1 MAAEDSPSTE
11 SDVTAGSAGTGEA
24 AALEGLLTN
33 PLAVPFAVFTRSQ
46 EQAIKVA
53 TDTLNK
59 VRAMTSAGVATSSDV
74 LMQQVTDLSGAV
86 VGMAGSATGLAGA
99 VSQPLQEFIVQQ
111 RQMSETIAKFAAA
124 QAELAA
130 IVAEFA
136 QRQAATVAA
145 VERITNPVFELVGTK
160 HPDGDAQD

>member
-1 MAAEDSPSTE
+1 MAADESSTE
-11 SDVTAGSAGTGEA
+11 ELAMTTEGVVTDR
-24 AALEGLLTN
+24 LLSN
-33 PLAVPFAVFTRSQ
+33 PLSIPLAVFTKSQ
-46 EQAIKVA
+46 EQAIRVA

-59 VRAMTSAGVATSSDV
+59 VRTMTSTGVAASSDV

-86 VGMAGSATGLAGA
+86 VGLAGSATGLAGA
-99 VSQPLQEFIVQQ
+99 IAQPMQDFIVQQ
-111 RQMSETIAKFAAA
+111 RELSETIAKFAEA

-145 VERITNPVFELVGTK
+145 IERVTNPVFDIVGGK
-160 HPDGDAQD
+160 SPAGPRAD

>member
-1 MAAEDSPSTE
+1 MAAEE
-11 SDVTAGSAGTGEA
+11 SNDDLATTTDDGAT
-24 AALEGLLTN
+24 AALLSS
-33 PLAVPFAVFTRSQ
+33 PLAIPFAVFTKSQ

-59 VRAMTSAGVATSSDV
+59 VKSMTTTGVSASSDMLV
-74 LMQQVTDLSGAV
+74 QQVTDLSGAV

-99 VSQPLQEFIVQQ
+99 ISQPMQDFIVQQ
-111 RQMSETIAKFAAA
+111 RKMSETIAKFAEA

-145 VERITNPVFELVGTK
+145 IERVTNPVFDLVGAK
-160 HPDGDAQD
+160 NPDDDEEIVVR